1 MQQQWTTDELIDHW
15 TLLPS
20 ERELLANKSGA
31 TRLGFAVMLKA
42 FALEGRFPA
51 SIHDIP
57 ALIVAYVAQQ
67 VGVEPELYS
76 KYAWRGRS
84 STNHR
89 SQIREFYH
97 FRESSAADLS
107 MIAGWLCTDILDTE
121 QRTDILRAHVLAHL
135 HELHIERPKPRQI
148 DKAIASALNTYEIRF
163 CATTLFLFFLVP
175 WRLGGYRERR

>member
-1 MQQQWTTDELIDHW
+1 MQQEWTTDELIDHW

-31 TRLGFAVMLKA
+31 TRLGFAVMLKV
-42 FALEGRFPA
+42 FALDGRFPT

-57 ALIVAYVAQQ
+57 TLIVVYVAQQ
-67 VGVEPELYS
+67 VCVAPELYP

-97 FRESSAADLS
+97 FREASSQDLA
-107 MIAGWLCTDILDTE
+107 MI
-121 QRTDILRAHVLAHL
+121 
-135 HELHIERPKPRQI
+135 
-148 DKAIASALNTYEIRF
+148 
-163 CATTLFLFFLVP
+163 
-175 WRLGGYRERR
+175 